1 MAIAYYEQD
10 TLSSTAEPH
19 INPIASSYAKSTLSP
34 SEVEKDK
41 IIFHHFAIEFLGQQT
56 FCQEDI
62 LSGPP

>member
-1 MAIAYYEQD
+1 MAIVFYEQD

-41 IIFHHFAIEFLGQQT
+41 MNLQ
-56 FCQEDI
+56 FCK
-62 LSGPP
+62 